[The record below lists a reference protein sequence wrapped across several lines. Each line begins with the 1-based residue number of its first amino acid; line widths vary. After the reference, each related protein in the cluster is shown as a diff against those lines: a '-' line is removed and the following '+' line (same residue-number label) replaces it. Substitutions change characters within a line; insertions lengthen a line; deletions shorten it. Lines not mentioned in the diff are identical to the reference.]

1 MLWELPSCATKISNN
16 LISLPHLGEGLD
28 GFVQMMLLMS
38 GGDSSPIADSKSI
51 LCDYLFLLLSQYVVF
66 SANLSKGF
74 DGFIYVLY
82 LVIC

>member
-28 GFVQMMLLMS
+28 GFVQMMFFIS
-38 GGDSSPIADSKSI
+38 GEDLTPNADSKSI
-51 LCDYLFLLLSQYVVF
+51 LCHYLFLFLSQYVVF
-66 SANLSKGF
+66 PANLGKGF
-74 DGFIYVLY
+74 DGFTYMLY